1 MAKKK
6 YFSRISNEY
15 TSGQWEAFVP
25 LNSYE
30 VKQVDQLPEF
40 IQKIGVV
47 HKFNTALTVSSG
59 SAGKNFYGIIGYRP
73 DKNNTVIDEH
83 AFVFIEDK
91 KTGQIEGGIIHHA
104 AYEGRTTNLSPEMTQ
119 NLNQFGVTAE
129 ISMLRL
135 PTSFSGSLDD
145 LRKENI
151 MDGVTANFYSG
162 SLNTHFKPEE

>member
-1 MAKKK
+1 MAKKTF
-6 YFSRISNEY
+6 FSPIPSEY
-15 TSGQWEAFVP
+15 TSEQWGKFIP
-25 LNSYE
+25 LNSYD
-30 VKQVDQLPEF
+30 VKQVNQLPEF
-40 IQKIGVV
+40 IQKVGVV
-47 HKFNTALTVSSG
+47 QKFNSALTVSSG
-59 SAGKNFYGIIGYRP
+59 SADKNFYGIIGYRP
-73 DKNNTVIDEH
+73 DKSNTVIDEH

-119 NLNQFGVTAE
+119 NLNLFGVTTK
-129 ISMLRL
+129 ISILRL

-162 SLNTHFKPEE
+162 SLNTHL